1 MAEEAFVS
9 MLQRTDAEFRAYMD
23 DDFNS
28 AAAMGSVFEMVRETN
43 SYLAALSSDSGDG
56 EKAAL
61 ADALGLLDRLC
72 GALGLFEE
80 EEEVSG
86 EMARLADGL
95 VGLLLEVRL
104 AARAKKEFELADR
117 IRDGLAE
124 LGVRVEDVPDGYR
137 WRLS

>member
-1 MAEEAFVS
+1 V
-9 MLQRTDAEFRAYMD
+9 
-23 DDFNS
+23 
-28 AAAMGSVFEMVRETN
+28 
-43 SYLAALSSDSGDG
+43 
-56 EKAAL
+56 
-61 ADALGLLDRLC
+61 
-72 GALGLFEE
+72 LGLFEE
-80 EEEVSG
+80 EEEVGG